1 MNQTEKKYIIKISKC
16 TNRGK
21 IVHSSNTK
29 ECAERENIM
38 KENNNA
44 KKFRSVVS
52 NVNQKIG
59 KNFSIWN
66 KLNKRNKILLSAL
79 LAILMLLMVPK
90 TVEITIF
97 YFYYILIKFKMLHVM
112 VIVALIGI
120 LVDEVQK
127 NGLISAIERM
137 LFIVILLK
145 LAGEMAGINTE
156 TIDMVL
162 KWIAN
167 IPNLI
172 ANFLTSGFFL

>member
-1 MNQTEKKYIIKISKC
+1 
-16 TNRGK
+16 
-21 IVHSSNTK
+21 
-29 ECAERENIM
+29 
-38 KENNNA
+38 
-44 KKFRSVVS
+44 
-52 NVNQKIG
+52 
-59 KNFSIWN
+59 
-66 KLNKRNKILLSAL
+66 
-79 LAILMLLMVPK
+79 MLLMVPK

>member
-1 MNQTEKKYIIKISKC
+1 
-16 TNRGK
+16 
-21 IVHSSNTK
+21 
-29 ECAERENIM
+29 M
-38 KENNNA
+38 KENNNE

-66 KLNKRNKILLSAL
+66 KLNKRNKILLSVL
-79 LAILMLLMVPK
+79 LAILMLLIVPK

-112 VIVALIGI
+112 VIVALISI
-120 LVDEVQK
+120 LIDEVQK

-145 LAGEMAGINTE
+145 IAGEMAGINTE
-156 TIDMVL
+156 AIDMVL

-172 ANFLTSGFFL
+172 ANFLTSGAFL

>member
-16 TNRGK
+16 TNRGN

-38 KENNNA
+38 KENNIEKKIRSAASNA
-44 KKFRSVVS
+44 DQKLGKSCSV
-52 NVNQKIG
+52 
-59 KNFSIWN
+59 WY
-66 KLNKRNKILLSAL
+66 KLNKRTKILLMI
-79 LAILMLLMVPK
+79 LAAVLMLLILPRTMK
-90 TVEITIF
+90 ITMY
-97 YFYYILIKFKMLHVM
+97 YFYYIVIKFKMLHVM

-145 LAGEMAGINTE
+145 VAGEMAGINTE
-156 TIDMVL
+156 AIDMVL

-167 IPNLI
+167 IPNFI
-172 ANFLTSGFFL
+172 ADFLNSGAFL

>member
-1 MNQTEKKYIIKISKC
+1 
-16 TNRGK
+16 
-21 IVHSSNTK
+21 
-29 ECAERENIM
+29 M

-120 LVDEVQK
+120 LVDEIQK
-127 NGLISAIERM
+127 NGMISAIARM
-137 LFIVILLK
+137 LFIVFLLK
-145 LAGEMAGINTE
+145 IAGEMTGVDTE
-156 TIDMVL
+156 AIDMVL

-172 ANFLTSGFFL
+172 ANFLTSGVFL